1 MSTTPEERSAD
12 ENTAVEERT
21 TTDERTTADGSTGD
35 EIPPKAKTVIE
46 YLKARVEKEGVCYL
60 KSRDIASDIELSPKE
75 IGAYME
81 RIGKQTTL
89 SVEPWAYTKGTTWRI
104 SE

>member
-1 MSTTPEERSAD
+1 MSTTPEERS
-12 ENTAVEERT
+12 
-21 TTDERTTADGSTGD
+21 TDESTTADEDIGTD
-35 EIPPKAKTVIE
+35 EIPPKANVVIE

-81 RIGKQTTL
+81 RIGEQTTL

>member
-1 MSTTPEERSAD
+1 MSTTPEECTAD
-12 ENTAVEERT
+12 ESTTTEQSSRT
-21 TTDERTTADGSTGD
+21 TGEESTAD

>member
-1 MSTTPEERSAD
+1 MSTTPEECTAD
-12 ENTAVEERT
+12 EST
-21 TTDERTTADGSTGD
+21 TTEQSSSTTGEESTAD

-89 SVEPWAYTKGTTWRI
+89 SVEPWAYTKVTTWRI